1 LLDKY
6 EAIKLFAL
14 ASNKC
19 CKPPIPTILV
29 AIFTKTIKVYV
40 ATSSQKLATLK
51 SSTRWKATLA
61 MIRQALKTNYTK
73 ELVIT
78 SLRECKREV
87 YDLYTVVSRK

>member
-19 CKPPIPTILV
+19 CKPLIPAILV
-29 AIFTKTIKVYV
+29 AIFTKTINGYV
-40 ATSSQKLATLK
+40 TTSSQKLATLK

-61 MIRQALKTNYTK
+61 IIRQALKTNYTK
-73 ELVIT
+73 ELVTT
-78 SLRECKREV
+78 SLQECKREV
-87 YDLYTVVSRK
+87 YDLYTAISG

>member
-1 LLDKY
+1 LLDQY

-29 AIFTKTIKVYV
+29 AIITKTINGYV
-40 ATSSQKLATLK
+40 TTSSQKLATLK

-73 ELVIT
+73 ELIIT
-78 SLRECKREV
+78 SLRGCKREV
-87 YDLYTVVSRK
+87 YDLYIAGSR